1 MLTDTTDTDRRG
13 TMKVRTDAIEAW
25 EQHVALFAIV
35 KLDSSGFVRGWNV
48 GAEDLKGYSAD
59 EIIGQHFSLFYR
71 AVDRENRLPDTLLDR
86 ARSDGS
92 VEDHGWRVRKD
103 GSQFWAHVTITA
115 IHDDTGVGGFVKIV
129 RDITAEKQAQDEQV
143 SLQRT
148 FAHDLISP
156 VTALRGYLDLLE
168 DEIGTDNRYLRLALE
183 TSEHLAAMAGALMA
197 DAVRGMRDDERTFDV
212 SLVVRGSATV
222 VLRAGAEERI
232 HFDRLDT
239 ATVRGD
245 VLALRRAFANVLEN
259 AARYSDEDIHV
270 EVVRGDDTVSVTVR
284 DAGRGIHPDD
294 IDTIAAPGERGRLA
308 EPEDGGTGLGLA
320 SVVAAVA
327 EHHGALEI
335 DSAIGVGTTITI
347 TLPLAG

>member
-1 MLTDTTDTDRRG
+1 MLADTTDTDRRG
-13 TMKVRTDAIEAW
+13 TMKVRADAIDTW
-25 EQHVALFAIV
+25 EQHVELFAIV
-35 KLDSSGFVRGWNV
+35 KLDPSGIVRGWNA
-48 GAEDLKGYSAD
+48 GAEALKGYSAD
-59 EIIGQHFSLFYR
+59 EIVGEHFSRFYR
-71 AVDRENRLPDTLLDR
+71 HVDRENRLPDTLLAR

-115 IHDDTGVGGFVKIV
+115 IHGEGFVKIV
-129 RDITAEKQAQDEQV
+129 RDTTADKQAQDEQV

-183 TSEHLAAMAGALMA
+183 TSDHLAAMAGALMA
-197 DAVRGMRDDERTFDV
+197 DAVRGMHEDERTFDV

-259 AARYSDEDIHV
+259 AARYSDGEIHV
-270 EVVRGDDTVSVTVR
+270 EVVTGAESAVVIVR

-294 IDTIAAPGERGRLA
+294 IATITAPGERGRLA
-308 EPEDGGTGLGLA
+308 DPEDGGTGLGLA
-320 SVVAAVA
+320 SVAATVA
-327 EHHGALEI
+327 EHHGTLEI
-335 DSAIGVGTTITI
+335 ESAIGVGTTITI
-347 TLPLAG
+347 ALPLAG